1 MYLFWSIWA
10 SGCNKTSGIQSVKYW
25 NHQRFWNI
33 FARKILTRWKEKR
46 RKKEAEM
53 QIYTNALYEQIQ
65 SDYDQN
71 SRRWWTSD
79 QIDCIEIGTGKLL

>member
-1 MYLFWSIWA
+1 MKSSKFLKHFCSE
-10 SGCNKTSGIQSVKYW
+10 
-25 NHQRFWNI
+25 NI
-33 FARKILTRWKEKR
+33 DEMKRKEK
-46 RKKEAEM
+46 KKRSRNSN
-53 QIYTNALYEQIQ
+53 IYTNALYEQIQ